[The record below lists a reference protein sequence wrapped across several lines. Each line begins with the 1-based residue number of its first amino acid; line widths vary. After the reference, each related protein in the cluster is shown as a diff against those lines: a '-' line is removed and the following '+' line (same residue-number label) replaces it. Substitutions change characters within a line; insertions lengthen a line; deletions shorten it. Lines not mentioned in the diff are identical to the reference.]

1 MSYVQFKIETHQS
14 VLSLIT
20 PGCYLAS
27 LDLKDAYYSVPIHS
41 HHTKFVK
48 FIWKKSAVKGFCT
61 SKWSKLWPKY
71 IYKIDEIAHSYRK
84 IRWSYYCN
92 LY

>member
-1 MSYVQFKIETHQS
+1 MSYIQFKMETHQS

-61 SKWSKLWPKY
+61 SKWSKL
-71 IYKIDEIAHSYRK
+71 
-84 IRWSYYCN
+84 
-92 LY
+92 

>member
-1 MSYVQFKIETHQS
+1 MGTLRS

-41 HHTKFVK
+41 DHTKLLK
-48 FIWKKSAVKGFCT
+48 FIWKNQLY
-61 SKWSKLWPKY
+61 KLLALLNNLYCGPRKF
-71 IYKIDEIAHSYRK
+71 YKIDEATHSYFK
-84 IRWSYYCN
+84 IRWSFYCN